1 MAKKL
6 IETKRDYENYIAEYM
21 HKNHISFKTLEQTK
35 QTWRTER
42 AYDATIEA
50 ELVSTSKVFMLL
62 LRNDLNMDFRR
73 RLVNFMSNYLAVYVS
88 KSKEYANIVDAAARQ
103 ERAYVKLNNDFLM
116 WLNSIQTIKKS
127 HKEAIQQKTQ
137 KPHKE
142 KTAPKYKKHLFK
154 QDAKIIQ
161 EIDFGKEKVIF
172 TYENMAEYRKNYR
185 ADFARTIA
193 VHTK

>member
-103 ERAYVKLNNDFLM
+103 ERA
-116 WLNSIQTIKKS
+116 
-127 HKEAIQQKTQ
+127 
-137 KPHKE
+137 
-142 KTAPKYKKHLFK
+142 
-154 QDAKIIQ
+154 
-161 EIDFGKEKVIF
+161 
-172 TYENMAEYRKNYR
+172 
-185 ADFARTIA
+185 
-193 VHTK
+193 